1 MEESQEVK
9 RRYQEVES
17 VIVQTEIND
26 KLQEEVSRLKSELLE
41 RNNVSLEAK
50 RQSYLNDTENLQTQ
64 LRLLEKEIW
73 DSKMAVDVS
82 SHELAD
88 KRQKISTMSQSLTVH
103 KELLGEYEKQIGS
116 YCRQLTMQKAEIEL
130 LSKSL
135 AIRESDRLSKGVGA
149 ADLAKRSEEC
159 EEVLLVTRVRQ
170 ECAKS
175 APRVRQDCAKSAP
188 RVRCSN
194 ARTL

>member
-50 RQSYLNDTENLQTQ
+50 RQSYLNDSENLQTQ

-82 SHELAD
+82 SHEHATRGKQSVLCLN
-88 KRQKISTMSQSLTVH
+88 RSPST
-103 KELLGEYEKQIGS
+103 KS
-116 YCRQLTMQKAEIEL
+116 Y
-130 LSKSL
+130 
-135 AIRESDRLSKGVGA
+135 
-149 ADLAKRSEEC
+149 
-159 EEVLLVTRVRQ
+159 
-170 ECAKS
+170 
-175 APRVRQDCAKSAP
+175 
-188 RVRCSN
+188 
-194 ARTL
+194 